1 MSIVDG
7 ERVEIAYSDLNGY
20 ICCYRENGS
29 ELELNGTYTAKEINL
44 QDNEDGAIEEFCGTF
59 EGNIVVNDIAIR
71 IKIDFKGP
79 LGYISI
85 LNQEEDYLPVYILR
99 SNPVYAVLEF
109 PTGEKTVIWRHPD
122 LDWDYK
128 AGVFGTRINGKDF
141 LFSVQ

>member
-1 MSIVDG
+1 MRIADG

-44 QDNEDGAIEEFCGTF
+44 QDNEDGATEEFCGTF
-59 EGNIVVNDIAIR
+59 EGDIVVNNVSIR
-71 IKIDFKGP
+71 IKINFKGP
-79 LGYISI
+79 HGYISI
-85 LNQEEDYLPVYILR
+85 PNQEEDPPVYVLR
-99 SNPVYAVLEF
+99 SNSDFAVLEF
-109 PTGEKTVIWRHPD
+109 PTGEVRIIWSHPD

-141 LFSVQ
+141 LFIVQ